1 MQLITAKDYE
11 TMSQMALTHVQAHMY
26 TGDNRRVN
34 LSITAG
40 KTPERLYQLLT
51 EEYKGNPCFKHVHF
65 YNFDEIPREGEETGV
80 TMNDLIRMFF
90 DPAEVPRELI
100 HVLDTKNWK
109 DYDKKL
115 KEDGGLDMLI
125 MGLGTDGHFCG
136 NLAGTVEHFG
146 METRM
151 VTKEKYPISYFE
163 RETSPDHYVTFGP
176 KTVMN
181 ARHLIMIING
191 SHKAEIAKKA
201 LFGPVTP
208 EVPASVFQL
217 HPNYTVIMD
226 EEAASLLDY

>member
-1 MQLITAKDYE
+1 MKLIVTRDYE
-11 TMSQMALTHVQAHMY
+11 TMSRVALNHVQAHMY

-40 KTPERLYQLLT
+40 KTPERLYQLFV
-51 EEYKGNPCFKHVHF
+51 EEYKGKPYFDQVHF
-65 YNFDEIPREGEETGV
+65 YNFDEIPRAGEAVGV
-80 TMNDLIRMFF
+80 TMNDLNRMFF
-90 DPAEVPRELI
+90 KPAEVPEVRI
-100 HVLDTKNWK
+100 HPLDTRNWK

-115 KEDGGLDMLI
+115 MEDGGLDMIL

-136 NLAGTVEHFG
+136 NLSGTVEHFG
-146 METRM
+146 METRL
-151 VTKEKYPISYFE
+151 VTKEACPLSYFE
-163 RETSPDHYVTFGP
+163 REGSPDHYVTFGP

-181 ARHLIMIING
+181 ARHLILIING
-191 SHKAEIAKKA
+191 SHKAEITKKA

-226 EEAASLLDY
+226 EEAAALLDG